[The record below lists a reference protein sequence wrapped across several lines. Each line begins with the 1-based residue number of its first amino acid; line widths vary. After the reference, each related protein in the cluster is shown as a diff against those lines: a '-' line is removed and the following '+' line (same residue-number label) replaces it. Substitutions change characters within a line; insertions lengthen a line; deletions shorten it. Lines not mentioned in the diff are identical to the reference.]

1 MATELMATEL
11 MATELVTE
19 LVAPELVAPE
29 LVATELV
36 ATELVAPELVALELV
51 ALELVAPELVATELI
66 APELVATELVAT
78 ELVAPELVAP
88 ELVAP
93 ELVATELW
101 WRRSE
106 ARDARRERR
115 GDGSE
120 AVGARR
126 RERCPK
132 GEDGQKRRFPAR
144 AKGLIAR
151 WNRNQGKGWCA
162 GFPPK
167 FFNACKWGG
176 GIGSSRRC
184 CFSTKCRAPPLS
196 VRMRKLESGGAINPY
211 IYGTACS

>member
-1 MATELMATEL
+1 VATELMATEL

-78 ELVAPELVAP
+78 ELVAPELVAQ

-162 GFPPK
+162 GFYKLTKMPANGEVGSDPRVGVVFQRSAVPPRS
-167 FFNACKWGG
+167 ACACASWRAGG
-176 GIGSSRRC
+176 
-184 CFSTKCRAPPLS
+184 L
-196 VRMRKLESGGAINPY
+196 
-211 IYGTACS
+211 

>member
-126 RERCPK
+126 RERCPRA

-144 AKGLIAR
+144 AIRADCSLEHES
-151 WNRNQGKGWCA
+151 QGKGWCA
-162 GFPPK
+162 GFYQLTKMPANGEVGSDPRVGVVFQRSAVPPRS
-167 FFNACKWGG
+167 ACACASWRAGG
-176 GIGSSRRC
+176 LL
-184 CFSTKCRAPPLS
+184 FQ
-196 VRMRKLESGGAINPY
+196 
-211 IYGTACS
+211 